1 MKKSNLSRNLRKLRT
16 FKNMNQTE
24 FAELFEL
31 NRPALASYE
40 EGRSEPRL
48 QTLHKIAKYFK
59 LSMDDLFSRDLTVN
73 QIAGFESTENKKSK
87 GLNTDE
93 KLELMEKR
101 LASIE
106 AALRLIVKNKTQM

>member
-48 QTLHKIAKYFK
+48 QTLHKMARHFK
-59 LSMDDLFSRDLTVN
+59 LSMDDLISRDLTVN
-73 QIAGFESTENKKSK
+73 QIAGFESSESKKTKSF
-87 GLNTDE
+87 NTDE

-106 AALRLIVKNKTQM
+106 AALRLLVKNKTQI